1 MCKGL
6 KSKLSSTCFQ
16 GFLTSIGN
24 KNRRVIVSLRH
35 MFAPVFRGAASSFVG
50 ILMLAF
56 SHFDFIFR

>member
-1 MCKGL
+1 MTDWTSNRYL
-6 KSKLSSTCFQ
+6 Q

-35 MFAPVFRGAASSFVG
+35 MFAPVFRGAASTFVG